1 MSTQNVNL
9 KSASWNNESPIVHNI
24 TTTWLFTRR
33 TIYNNVCLFIT
44 KDSCGAAHQA
54 QVTLPCGL
62 DEDLYV
68 EEGAARTLSVHSLF
82 MTRQWLVGGYE
93 RGSNITS

>member
-1 MSTQNVNL
+1 M
-9 KSASWNNESPIVHNI
+9 
-24 TTTWLFTRR
+24 R

-44 KDSCGAAHQA
+44 KDSCGAAAHQA

-68 EEGAARTLSVHSLF
+68 EEGALRAFFIYDNTAC
-82 MTRQWLVGGYE
+82 GGGE
-93 RGSNITS
+93 DMSEAVT